1 LNPSPLNLS
10 VGYPI
15 YIYNTS
21 VGSGVTSVDNSSNP
35 VGVGTTF
42 LDNIYY
48 VSAFNSGV
56 GIVTCDIFNT
66 SSVVG
71 VSTTGSSVGKFSWGR
86 LYNSTRS
93 SSPIS
98 VTVSGYKV
106 DSGLSTFPT
115 IQRRTAGLRNIGS
128 IKKVL

>member
-1 LNPSPLNLS
+1 MNLS

-15 YIYNTS
+15 YIYDTK
-21 VGSGVTSVDNSSNP
+21 VGSGVTSMNNVFGV

-71 VSTTGSSVGKFSWGR
+71 IATTGASIGKFSWGR

-98 VTVSGYKV
+98 LTVSSYKV

-115 IQRRTAGLRNIGS
+115 IQRRKSGLRDIGA